1 MKLDKNT
8 NGSVLIMTLLITALL
23 VAILVEFAYGVFV
36 KTNVLYNFRDGQNL
50 SLIAQSGIELADG
63 YIKDY
68 LASNQY
74 TAYASYVI
82 PVAKITDNSTESLVV
97 SITDENAKFNINTII
112 NENGTT
118 NEKALS
124 TFKRLLTAL
133 KLDENISLY
142 VTNWIS
148 SKAGSSSGLSDSTS
162 HNYLYCVDELLSI
175 PQITP
180 EIYKK
185 LAPFVTANSDGLINI
200 NTASEEVL
208 MALDENITQSTA
220 KEIIEYR
227 EKTSP
232 FKTTAGIQ
240 SAPAMADK
248 SIGLMGKITV
258 KSTVFSVTSVAALR
272 GIQREIH
279 AVTQYSE
286 TPEQVKYW
294 KEF

>member
-1 MKLDKNT
+1 
-8 NGSVLIMTLLITALL
+8 MTLLITALL

-50 SLIAQSGIELADG
+50 SLIAQSGIELANG

-82 PVAKITDNSTESLVV
+82 PVAKITDNSNESLVV
-97 SITDENAKFNINTII
+97 SISDENSKFNLNTII
-112 NENGTT
+112 NENGST
-118 NEKALS
+118 NDKALS

-142 VTNWIS
+142 VTNWINS
-148 SKAGSSSGLSDSTS
+148 TAGSSSAVLTS
-162 HNYLYCVDELLSI
+162 ATTHNYLYCVDELLSI
-175 PQITP
+175 PQISP
-180 EIYKK
+180 DIYKK
-185 LAPFVTANSDGLINI
+185 LTPYVTVNGDGLINI

-208 MALDENITQSTA
+208 MALGENISQTTA
-220 KEIIEYR
+220 KKIIEYR

-232 FKTTAGIQ
+232 FKTTTSIQ
-240 SAPAMADK
+240 SVSAMADK
-248 SIGLMGKITV
+248 SIGIMGKITV
-258 KSTVFSVTSVAALR
+258 KSTTFSVTSVAALR

-279 AVTQYSE
+279 SVTQYSG